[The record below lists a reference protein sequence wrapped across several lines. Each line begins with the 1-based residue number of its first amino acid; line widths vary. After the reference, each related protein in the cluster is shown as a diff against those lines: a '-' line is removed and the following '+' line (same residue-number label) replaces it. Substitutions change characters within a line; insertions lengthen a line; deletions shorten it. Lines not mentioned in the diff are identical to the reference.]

1 MQRRIYRVLL
11 GTFVATLLIVAVALF
26 THHLRESVAY
36 LCIWTILFPALA
48 IWRIRREH
56 TQ

>member
-56 TQ
+56 IQ

>member
-1 MQRRIYRVLL
+1 MQRRIFRVLL
-11 GTFVATLLIVAVALF
+11 GTLVTTLLILGVAVL
-26 THHLRESVAY
+26 THHLRESLAY